1 MPQTQKSVF
10 SSRMFTIFFWGSL
23 GYSILLIL
31 NSVIRIFTYRE
42 VFEVLGQ
49 KNQNLSLDYV
59 GTAFMTLWYE
69 FYYSMLF
76 WIGIFTIVFI
86 VWQIVAK
93 IRKQFCLK
101 TFFYGLIWL
110 VCITGCL
117 VSLYIFRREVLKVR
131 VIDDIFFTK

>member
-1 MPQTQKSVF
+1 MPQTQKSIF

-31 NSVIRIFTYRE
+31 NSVIRIFTYIE

-117 VSLYIFRREVLKVR
+117 VSLYIFRREVLKV
-131 VIDDIFFTK
+131 IDYMFSPQ

>member
-117 VSLYIFRREVLKVR
+117 VSLYIFRREVLKV
-131 VIDDIFFTK
+131 IDYMFFTK

>member
-1 MPQTQKSVF
+1 MSQTQKSVF

-31 NSVIRIFTYRE
+31 NSVIRIFAYRE

-86 VWQIVAK
+86 VRQIIAK

-117 VSLYIFRREVLKVR
+117 VSLYIFRLEVLKV
-131 VIDDIFFTK
+131 IDYMFSPQ

>member
-31 NSVIRIFTYRE
+31 NSVIRIFTYIE

-86 VWQIVAK
+86 VRQIIAK

-117 VSLYIFRREVLKVR
+117 VSLHIFRQEVLKVR

>member
-42 VFEVLGQ
+42 VYEVLGQ

-86 VWQIVAK
+86 VRQIIAK

-117 VSLYIFRREVLKVR
+117 VSLYIFRLEVLKV
-131 VIDDIFFTK
+131 IDYMFSPQ

>member
-31 NSVIRIFTYRE
+31 NSVIRILAYRE
-42 VFEVLGQ
+42 TYEFLGE
-49 KNQNLSLDYV
+49 KDQNLSLDYV

-86 VWQIVAK
+86 VRQIIAK

-117 VSLYIFRREVLKVR
+117 VSLYIFRLEVLKV
-131 VIDDIFFTK
+131 IDYMFSPQ

>member
-1 MPQTQKSVF
+1 MPLRQKSVF

-59 GTAFMTLWYE
+59 AAAFMTLWYE

-86 VWQIVAK
+86 VRQIIAK

-101 TFFYGLIWL
+101 TFFYALIWL

-117 VSLYIFRREVLKVR
+117 VSLYIFRLEVLKV
-131 VIDDIFFTK
+131 IDYMFSPQ

>member
-42 VFEVLGQ
+42 TYEVLGQ

-86 VWQIVAK
+86 VRQIIAK

-117 VSLYIFRREVLKVR
+117 VSLYIFRLEVLKV
-131 VIDDIFFTK
+131 IDYMFSPQ

>member
-42 VFEVLGQ
+42 VYEVLGQ

-86 VWQIVAK
+86 VRQIIAK

-117 VSLYIFRREVLKVR
+117 VSLYIFRREVLKV
-131 VIDDIFFTK
+131 IDYMFSPQ

>member
-86 VWQIVAK
+86 VRQIIAK

-101 TFFYGLIWL
+101 TFFYGFIWL

-117 VSLYIFRREVLKVR
+117 VSLYIFRREVLKV
-131 VIDDIFFTK
+131 IDYMFSPQ

>member
-31 NSVIRIFTYRE
+31 NSVIRIFAYRE

-117 VSLYIFRREVLKVR
+117 VSLYIFRLEVLKV
-131 VIDDIFFTK
+131 IDYMFSPQ

>member
-31 NSVIRIFTYRE
+31 NSVIRIFAYRE
-42 VFEVLGQ
+42 TYEFLGE
-49 KNQNLSLDYV
+49 KDQNLSLDYV

-76 WIGIFTIVFI
+76 WIGIFTIIFI
-86 VWQIVAK
+86 VRQIIAK

-117 VSLYIFRREVLKVR
+117 VSLYIFRREVLKV
-131 VIDDIFFTK
+131 IDYMFSPQ

>member
-31 NSVIRIFTYRE
+31 NSVIRIFAYRE
-42 VFEVLGQ
+42 TYEFLGQ

-86 VWQIVAK
+86 VRQIIAK

-117 VSLYIFRREVLKVR
+117 VSLYIFRREVLKV
-131 VIDDIFFTK
+131 IDYMFSPQ

>member
-31 NSVIRIFTYRE
+31 NSVIRIFAYRE
-42 VFEVLGQ
+42 TYEFLSE
-49 KNQNLSLDYV
+49 KDQNLSLDYV

-86 VWQIVAK
+86 VRQIIAK

-117 VSLYIFRREVLKVR
+117 VSLYIFRLEVLKV
-131 VIDDIFFTK
+131 IDYMFSPQ

>member
-31 NSVIRIFTYRE
+31 NSVIRILAYRE
-42 VFEVLGQ
+42 TYEFLGE
-49 KNQNLSLDYV
+49 KDQNLSLDYV

-86 VWQIVAK
+86 VWQIVVKVRRQFRLK
-93 IRKQFCLK
+93 I
-101 TFFYGLIWL
+101 FFYALIWL

-117 VSLYIFRREVLKVR
+117 VSLYIFRLEVLKV
-131 VIDDIFFTK
+131 IDYMFSPQ

>member
-10 SSRMFTIFFWGSL
+10 SSKMFTIFFWGSL

-31 NSVIRIFTYRE
+31 NSVIRIFAYRE
-42 VFEVLGQ
+42 TYEFLGQ

-86 VWQIVAK
+86 VRQIIAK

-117 VSLYIFRREVLKVR
+117 VSLYIFRREVLKV
-131 VIDDIFFTK
+131 IDYMFSPQ

>member
-1 MPQTQKSVF
+1 MPLRQKSVF

-31 NSVIRIFTYRE
+31 NSVIRILAYRE
-42 VFEVLGQ
+42 TYEFLGE
-49 KNQNLSLDYV
+49 KDQNLSLDYV

-86 VWQIVAK
+86 VRQIIAK

-101 TFFYGLIWL
+101 TFFYGFIWL

-117 VSLYIFRREVLKVR
+117 VSLYIFRREVLKV
-131 VIDDIFFTK
+131 IDYMFSPQ

>member
-86 VWQIVAK
+86 VWQIVVK
-93 IRKQFCLK
+93 VRRQFCLK

-110 VCITGCL
+110 VSITGCL
-117 VSLYIFRREVLKVR
+117 VSLYIFRREVLKV
-131 VIDDIFFTK
+131 IDYMFSPQ

>member
-1 MPQTQKSVF
+1 MPQAQKSVF

-86 VWQIVAK
+86 VRQIIAK

-117 VSLYIFRREVLKVR
+117 VSLHIFRLKVLK
-131 VIDDIFFTK
+131 IIEYMFSPQ

>member
-86 VWQIVAK
+86 VRQIIAK

-101 TFFYGLIWL
+101 TFFYGLTWL

-117 VSLYIFRREVLKVR
+117 VSLHIFRLEVLKVIEYMFSR
-131 VIDDIFFTK
+131 Q

>member
-42 VFEVLGQ
+42 VYEVLGQ

-86 VWQIVAK
+86 VRQIIAK

-117 VSLYIFRREVLKVR
+117 VSLHIFRQEILKVR
-131 VIDDIFFTK
+131 IIDDISFTK

>member
-42 VFEVLGQ
+42 VYEVLGQ

-69 FYYSMLF
+69 FYYSILF

-117 VSLYIFRREVLKVR
+117 VSLYIFRREVLKV
-131 VIDDIFFTK
+131 IDYMFSPQ

>member
-1 MPQTQKSVF
+1 MTLRQKSVF

-86 VWQIVAK
+86 VRQIIAK

-117 VSLYIFRREVLKVR
+117 VSLHIFRQEILKVR
-131 VIDDIFFTK
+131 IIDDISFTK

>member
-10 SSRMFTIFFWGSL
+10 SCRMFTIFFWGSL

-42 VFEVLGQ
+42 VYEFLGE
-49 KNQNLSLDYV
+49 KDQNLSLDYV

-86 VWQIVAK
+86 VRQIIAK

-117 VSLYIFRREVLKVR
+117 VSLYIFRREVLKV
-131 VIDDIFFTK
+131 IDYMFSPQ

>member
-10 SSRMFTIFFWGSL
+10 SSKMFTIFFWGSL

-42 VFEVLGQ
+42 VYEVLGQ

-86 VWQIVAK
+86 VRQIIAK

-117 VSLYIFRREVLKVR
+117 VSLYIFRLEVLKV
-131 VIDDIFFTK
+131 IDYMFSPQ

>member
-1 MPQTQKSVF
+1 MPLRQKSVF

-86 VWQIVAK
+86 VRQIIAK

-101 TFFYGLIWL
+101 TFFYALIWL
-110 VCITGCL
+110 VCITVCL
-117 VSLYIFRREVLKVR
+117 VSLHIFRLKVLK
-131 VIDDIFFTK
+131 IIEYMFSPQ

>member
-42 VFEVLGQ
+42 LFEVLGQ

-76 WIGIFTIVFI
+76 WIGIFTIIFI
-86 VWQIVAK
+86 VRQIIAK

-117 VSLYIFRREVLKVR
+117 VSLYIFRLEVLKV
-131 VIDDIFFTK
+131 IDYMFSPH

>member
-42 VFEVLGQ
+42 VYEILGQ

-86 VWQIVAK
+86 VRQIIAK

-117 VSLYIFRREVLKVR
+117 VSLYIFRREVLKV
-131 VIDDIFFTK
+131 IDYMFSPQ

>member
-1 MPQTQKSVF
+1 MTLRQKSVF

-86 VWQIVAK
+86 VRQIIAK

-117 VSLYIFRREVLKVR
+117 VSLYIFRLEVLKV
-131 VIDDIFFTK
+131 IDYMFSPQ

>member
-31 NSVIRIFTYRE
+31 NSVIRIFAYRE
-42 VFEVLGQ
+42 TYEFLGE
-49 KNQNLSLDYV
+49 KDQNLSLDYV
-59 GTAFMTLWYE
+59 AAAFITLWYE

-76 WIGIFTIVFI
+76 WIGIFTIIFI
-86 VWQIVAK
+86 VRQIIAK

-117 VSLYIFRREVLKVR
+117 VSLYIFRLEVLKV
-131 VIDDIFFTK
+131 IDYMFSPQ

>member
-31 NSVIRIFTYRE
+31 NSVIRIFAYRE

-86 VWQIVAK
+86 VRQIIAK

-117 VSLYIFRREVLKVR
+117 VSLYIFRLEVLKV
-131 VIDDIFFTK
+131 IDYMFSPQ

>member
-1 MPQTQKSVF
+1 MTLRQKSVF

-69 FYYSMLF
+69 FYYSILF

-86 VWQIVAK
+86 VRQIIAK

-101 TFFYGLIWL
+101 TFFYALIWL

-117 VSLYIFRREVLKVR
+117 VSLYIFRREVLKV
-131 VIDDIFFTK
+131 IDYIFSPQ

>member
-110 VCITGCL
+110 VSITGCL
-117 VSLYIFRREVLKVR
+117 VSLYIFRREVLKV
-131 VIDDIFFTK
+131 IDYMFSPQ

>member
-42 VFEVLGQ
+42 VYEILGQ

-86 VWQIVAK
+86 VRQIIAK

-117 VSLYIFRREVLKVR
+117 VSLHIFRQEILKVR
-131 VIDDIFFTK
+131 IIDDISFTK

>member
-31 NSVIRIFTYRE
+31 NSVIRIFTYIE

-86 VWQIVAK
+86 VRQIIAK

-117 VSLYIFRREVLKVR
+117 VSLYIFRREVLKV
-131 VIDDIFFTK
+131 IDYMFSPQ

>member
-31 NSVIRIFTYRE
+31 NSVIRIFAYRE
-42 VFEVLGQ
+42 TYEFLSE
-49 KNQNLSLDYV
+49 KDQNLSLDYV

-76 WIGIFTIVFI
+76 WIGIFTIIFI
-86 VWQIVAK
+86 VRQIIAK

-117 VSLYIFRREVLKVR
+117 VSLYIFRLEVLKV
-131 VIDDIFFTK
+131 IDYMFSPQ

>member
-31 NSVIRIFTYRE
+31 NSVIRIFTYIE

-69 FYYSMLF
+69 FYYSILF

-117 VSLYIFRREVLKVR
+117 VSLYIFRREVLKV
-131 VIDDIFFTK
+131 IDYMFSPQ